1 MVVKR
6 SGLFLVGILILSS
19 FASAGLFEWFGNI
32 TGKATS
38 GTAAL
43 NITVGNNAPTISGIT
58 FISAQT
64 PTESGAKTVIF
75 NFNVTDADGASNLND
90 SAAKAEFD
98 NDGEAVRFNNSC
110 VWVRDYAPNTAEYSC
125 SVNMWYFDESGTWY
139 VNVSSADINGA
150 GARDDSTR
158 QFTFNQLTSMVMS
171 PTALGW
177 GALGVAN
184 VNVGSNNDPIVV
196 NNMMLMF
203 GMILVS
209 LSMVSAFGV
218 STPYWDENPLR
229 LAPGESMDVELV
241 LQNMAGSAGGTKLSA
256 GMADDAGGG
265 SRLVD
270 SDLDYFVPFG
280 SDDVKVRVRV
290 AVPMNVVDGGTREV
304 VLSFTQ
310 VGQEGAGMVSVSGG
324 FSTKFA

>member
-6 SGLFLVGILILSS
+6 SGLFLVGILVLSS

-98 NDGEAVRFNNSC
+98 NVGEAVRVNNSC

-184 VNVGSNNDPIVV
+184 VNVGSSNDPIVV
-196 NNMMLMF
+196 NNTGNDEGLSLNVTGRDLRGETVNTEYIYASNFSVGAVTEGCTGTAM
-203 GMILVS
+203 GDSVSINITSAILERGNNTLNNKDS
-209 LSMVSAFGV
+209 TSGQEELFFCLRGLPQTISAQ
-218 STPYWDENPLR
+218 SY
-229 LAPGESMDVELV
+229 S
-241 LQNMAGSAGGTKLSA
+241 SAGTGPWT
-256 GMADDAGGG
+256 
-265 SRLVD
+265 VQII
-270 SDLDYFVPFG
+270 
-280 SDDVKVRVRV
+280 
-290 AVPMNVVDGGTREV
+290 T
-304 VLSFTQ
+304 
-310 VGQEGAGMVSVSGG
+310 
-324 FSTKFA
+324 